1 MTKRLKKQKNLFM
14 IVWIAFLLLIGVF
27 MAIDLGIFNKNAHE
41 ITYKEATQWTIV
53 WSTLGLSFAAVIYWL
68 YKEGYMLSPNGD
80 TPWQAA
86 SEYLTG
92 YIIELSLSV
101 DNIFVIATIFRTYSI
116 PKIYQHRVLFWG
128 ILGALV
134 SRGFMIF
141 FGVVIINQFFWAT
154 YLFGAFLIFTA
165 LKMAFSGDD
174 EEFDPQNNKIFK
186 SIRKILPVTSILH
199 GDKFVI
205 KRQGILMATPLLIV
219 LIIIE
224 MTDIIFALDS
234 IPAILGITTD
244 PFLVFTS
251 NIFAILGLRSMY
263 FFIANLLDVFHYLKY
278 SLIVILTYVG
288 IKLILAHHYH
298 LSIGLSLSIIGLSIL
313 GGIIMSLVMKRIN
326 DKKEL
331 TQ

>member
-1 MTKRLKKQKNLFM
+1 M
-14 IVWIAFLLLIGVF
+14 IVWSAFLILIATF
-27 MAIDLGIFNKNAHE
+27 MAIDLGVFNKNAHE
-41 ITYKEATQWTIV
+41 ITNKEATKWTIV
-53 WSTLGLSFAAVIYWL
+53 WTTLGLSFSGIIYWL
-68 YKEGYMLSPNGD
+68 YNEGLMISPNND

-101 DNIFVIATIFRTYSI
+101 DNIFVIATIFKTYGI
-116 PKIYQHRVLFWG
+116 PKMYQHRVLFWG

-134 SRGFMIF
+134 SRGVMIF
-141 FGVVIINQFFWAT
+141 FGVAIINQFFWAT

-165 LKMAFSGDD
+165 LKMLFSSD
-174 EEFDPQNNKIFK
+174 EAEFDPQNNKIYK
-186 SIRKILPVTSILH
+186 SIRKIIPVTNILH
-199 GDKFVI
+199 GDKFLI
-205 KRQGILMATPLLIV
+205 RRQGILFATPLLIV
-219 LIIIE
+219 LLIIE
-224 MTDIIFALDS
+224 MTDVIFALDS
-234 IPAILGITTD
+234 IPAILAITTD

-298 LSIGLSLSIIGLSIL
+298 LSIGLSLSIIGVSLFC
-313 GGIIMSLVMKRIN
+313 GIVASLITKRKYE
-326 DKKEL
+326 KKE
-331 TQ
+331 QIQ